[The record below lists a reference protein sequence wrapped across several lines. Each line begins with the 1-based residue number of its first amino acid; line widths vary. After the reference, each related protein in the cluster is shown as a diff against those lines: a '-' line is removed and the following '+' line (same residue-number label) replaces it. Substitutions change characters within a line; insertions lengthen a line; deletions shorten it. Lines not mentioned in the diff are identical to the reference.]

1 MQMVEIGKYNTLNVV
16 KEVDFGIYL
25 DGGEE
30 FGEILMPTRYVPKD
44 VKPDDEI
51 EVFIYLDSE
60 DRIIAT
66 NEKPVVTVGEFAYLK
81 VVSLTTVGAFLD
93 WGLPK
98 DILLPY
104 REQKMDVED
113 DQWVLVYVYLD
124 AESKR
129 LVASSKVDKF
139 LDNVPPEYQ
148 EGDEVDILVCAQTDI
163 GFKAIIN
170 NTHWGV
176 IYKNE
181 VFKKL
186 KKGEHRKAY
195 IKKVRDDEK
204 IDLSLQK
211 IGYSEVVDE
220 NSELVLNYL
229 KKNGG
234 KMDINDK
241 SSAEEISEAFGIS
254 KKSFKRTIGKLYK
267 NKQIILTANGVTLS

>member
-1 MQMVEIGKYNTLNVV
+1 MVEIGKYNTLHVV
-16 KEVDFGIYL
+16 KEVEFGLYL

-30 FGEILMPTRYVPKD
+30 YGEILMPTRYVPEG
-44 VKPDDEI
+44 VKPDDEL

-66 NEKPVVTVGEFAYLK
+66 TEKPKAIVGEFAYLQ

-104 REQKMDVED
+104 REQNMPVEEG
-113 DQWVLVYVYLD
+113 QWVLVHVYLD

-129 LVASSKVDKF
+129 LVASSRIDKF
-139 LDNVPPEYQ
+139 LDNIPAKYE
-148 EGDEVDILVCAQTDI
+148 EGEAVDVMICAQTDL
-163 GFKAIIN
+163 GYKAIIQ

-181 VFKKL
+181 VFQQV
-186 KKGEHRKAY
+186 KKGQHLTAF
-195 IKKVRDDEK
+195 IKKIRDDEK

-211 IGYSEVVDE
+211 IGYEATDSISEKI
-220 NSELVLNYL
+220 LNHII
-229 KKNGG
+229 KNGG
-234 KMDINDK
+234 SMDLNDK
-241 SSAEEISEAFGIS
+241 SPAEEIYSMFGIS
-254 KKSFKRTIGKLYK
+254 KKNFKRAIGKLYK
-267 NKQIILTANGVTLS
+267 DKQVVINDKGVSLA